1 MVRAVFFSLAALA
14 VSSAACGHEP
24 VPPAEPPHGGTPFS
38 YEAAPSYPP
47 IAWIPS
53 VGEARAR
60 AAEER
65 KPMIVFTRAA
75 WSKASVVMDL
85 TIWHDSRVLAEAP
98 RFIAMRVDL
107 TDLYGKPI
115 PASLADYAIESIPTT
130 LIVSSEG
137 KVIARFGAGVA
148 RAADV
153 ASAMAQ
159 AH

>member
-1 MVRAVFFSLAALA
+1 MLRPAALLLALAA
-14 VSSAACGHEP
+14 SAAACAHEP
-24 VPPAEPPHGGTPFS
+24 PPPPEPTNAGTPFTFES
-38 YEAAPSYPP
+38 APHYPP

-75 WSKASVVMDL
+75 WAKASVVMDQ
-85 TIWHDSRVLAEAP
+85 TIWQDARVLAEAP

-107 TDLYGKPI
+107 TDLYGKPL
-115 PASLADYAIESIPTT
+115 PDSLADYTIESIPTT

-137 KVIARFGAGVA
+137 RVVARFGAGVA

-153 ASAMAQ
+153 AKAMTL